1 MSAQLE
7 ALPAVQC
14 CCCGRA
20 YAVTRADSAAGVPA
34 HAASEAGAAARLT
47 GWILEAGKWY
57 CGILECR
64 P

>member
-14 CCCGRA
+14 CRCGRA
-20 YAVTRADSAAGVPA
+20 YAVSRAQREAGVPA
-34 HAASEAGAAARLT
+34 HSAAEAGAAARLT
-47 GWILEAGKWY
+47 GWILEAGYWY
-57 CGILECR
+57 CGILDCR